1 MKKLFTLLGAI
12 TLSGVSTS
20 SLVACNHSTK
30 SDINK
35 TYAQAIYI
43 SFFFVPSSEGQTKL
57 VTKLGQIP
65 VDMTQQIAKEADLIQ
80 LKDFNIDQVAQ
91 IVNADLAHLAE
102 VLKIMND
109 KTFYDFS
116 GVTLTT
122 TGANYFIHQNNEVKW
137 EVNLTLTHQV
147 ASSSYVTEIHSKG
160 YFPATLNK

>member
-1 MKKLFTLLGAI
+1 MKKLFTLLAAI

-20 SLVACNHSTK
+20 SLVACNHPRK
-30 SDINK
+30 SDINE

-57 VTKLGQIP
+57 ATKLGQIP
-65 VDMTQQIAKEADLIQ
+65 VDMTQQIAHQADLIQ

-91 IVNADLAHLAE
+91 IVNANLAHLAE

-116 GVTLTT
+116 GVTLAT

-137 EVNLTLTHQV
+137 EANLTLTHSI
-147 ASSSYVTEIHSKG
+147 ASSSYATEIHSKG
-160 YFPATLNK
+160 SFPANLNK